1 MIARKHRFHG
11 HHSLNYVYR
20 SGRTERTNYMS
31 LRFASSK
38 NDDYRLAVV
47 VSKKV
52 AKSAV
57 TRNRIR
63 RRIYEIARLHM
74 KDGGKKHAV
83 DLVLTIHDQTVA
95 NMPSGQLAGLVEKL
109 LQKAIAQK

>member
-11 HHSLNYVYR
+11 YGSLKYVYQNGKSVR
-20 SGRTERTNYMS
+20 GPLNVLKYAPNPKRTQ
-31 LRFASSK
+31 
-38 NDDYRLAVV
+38 YRLAVV

-63 RRIYEIARLHM
+63 RRIYETFRLALPV
-74 KDGGKKHAV
+74 DTPAY
-83 DLVLTIHDQTVA
+83 DLVVTV
-95 NMPSGQLAGLVEKL
+95 S
-109 LQKAIAQK
+109 